1 MELNLLIDLQHCIK
15 MKIAF
20 GYRMGAGK
28 DEAVS
33 YLLSSH
39 GGTRVAFATPL
50 YDIQEYAQRM
60 CGFKIEKDRWF
71 LQWVGTEWARNA
83 DPDVWVRALLGSIP
97 ETGNVFLSDLR
108 FYNEFA
114 ALKADGWTCVKLIR
128 TSSLERV
135 GTGSNGHRSEQEL
148 DSMSDT
154 AWDHVIENN
163 GTLEEFYDRL
173 DILVSKINNES

>member
-1 MELNLLIDLQHCIK
+1 

-60 CGFKIEKDRWF
+60 CGFKIEKDRRF

-83 DPDVWVRALLGSIP
+83 DADVWVRALLGSIP

-114 ALKADGWTCVKLIR
+114 ALKADGWTCVKLIH

-148 DSMSDT
+148 DSMPDT